1 MLGMWGI
8 KLRIPPPLLA
18 AHCFPW
24 IGSSFLYLALSRI
37 WWKWGFFQAMWIG
50 IFSELDLFFFQSSL
64 LSTFACSTSNFKFK
78 KPGIFI
84 FVSYEDVLKS
94 ITNWMPLERE
104 WVLGISSLGEG
115 INSWYIFCYRKDGQ
129 IDADELQRCLT
140 QSGIA
145 GAYKRKLMIWM
156 NKHI

>member
-8 KLRIPPPLLA
+8 KPRIPPPVLA

-24 IGSSFLYLALSRI
+24 IGSCFLYLAPSRI
-37 WWKWGFFQAMWIG
+37 CWKWGFFQAMWIG
-50 IFSELDLFFFQSSL
+50 IFSEFVLFFFQSSL
-64 LSTFACSTSNFKFK
+64 LSTFACSTSNLIFWRT
-78 KPGIFI
+78 GIFI
-84 FVSYEDVLKS
+84 FVSYEDILRS
-94 ITNWMPLERE
+94 IANWMPLERE

-145 GAYKRKLMIWM
+145 GSYKRKLMIWI